1 MRALTN
7 FDAKQ
12 PYKHAVYYVTLLIS
26 EKGWNKQQLLDC
38 VNSFTVDDLQ
48 AFILERDTISSISWI
63 FEREQNEVDEI
74 KKLTK
79 TQLSVFCSQH
89 THLYWLQKTMLT
101 KQLLAMLT
109 KLFLIIRSEGQ
120 HF

>member
-48 AFILERDTISSISWI
+48 AFIPKLLTQNVFIESLVFGNVTHERARQFVQM
-63 FEREQNEVDEI
+63 FES
-74 KKLTK
+74 KLT
-79 TQLSVFCSQH
+79 TGGI
-89 THLYWLQKTMLT
+89 T
-101 KQLLAMLT
+101 
-109 KLFLIIRSEGQ
+109 G
-120 HF
+120 

>member
-79 TQLSVFCSQH
+79 TQTAKRFLQSTH
-89 THLYWLQKTMLT
+89 TFVLT
-101 KQLLAMLT
+101 AKNDAN
-109 KLFLIIRSEGQ
+109 
-120 HF
+120 